1 MGWHE
6 LGYSGRHSM
15 NTKNA
20 LGFLFVGVGMNSLP
34 VLEPHWFAHLGPD
47 GTSAAAAW
55 VTCMGLV
62 QALLG
67 GGYLLKHHIWP
78 SLVRMAQRPAPES
91 ESGEMA
97 LQRVSR

>member
-1 MGWHE
+1 
-6 LGYSGRHSM
+6 M

-20 LGFLFVGVGMNSLP
+20 LGFLLVGVVMNSLP

-47 GTSAAAAW
+47 GTSASAAW

-67 GGYLLKHHIWP
+67 GVYLLKHHIWP
-78 SLVRMAQRPAPES
+78 SLVRSASHRPVET
-91 ESGEMA
+91 SGEMA
-97 LQRVSR
+97 LERVAR